1 MKMKK
6 LFVTGIIFLFIGV
19 AVAPSINS
27 SVVKASNDDDLI
39 EVTSQTCGIQGF
51 GNTTVKLTKEQY
63 QNLEQYLV
71 TFRARLNQTTT
82 REEAVPLFKE
92 AVAEVNTYGLL
103 PKGMSVKQAQKLVT
117 SRYVNH
123 QGFRFLETS
132 SQRNALPQNDVDNLF
147 CLVAGN
153 TNNNFIFGPI
163 KSSLFIGLL
172 LLMDIVYVIAK
183 LFDSLGLARVVT
195 LCEAVDAFLGFL
207 WLPVRVVPAEIL
219 GSVTFR
225 NYYYEW
231 EAGPHYYASNG
242 WIYALG
248 LRDAQ
253 SLNGSFYGTIRQ
265 GLLGFYYGL
274 SGFTGIV
281 IRPLGA
287 GRMLFVGSAFRA
299 GLSPNHL

>member
-1 MKMKK
+1 MKK
-6 LFVTGIIFLFIGV
+6 LLAIGIIFLFIGV
-19 AVAPSINS
+19 AVAPCINS
-27 SVVKASNDDDLI
+27 NVVKASNGNDLV
-39 EVTSQTCGIQGF
+39 EVTSQVCGIKGF
-51 GNTTVKLTKEQY
+51 GNTTVNLTKEQY

-92 AVAEVNTYGLL
+92 AVAELNTYGLL

-117 SRYVNH
+117 SIYVNH
-123 QGFRFLETS
+123 QGSRLLETS
-132 SQRNALPQNDVDNLF
+132 SHRNALPQDDVDNLF

-153 TNNNFIFGPI
+153 TNNNYIFGPI

-172 LLMDIVYVIAK
+172 LLMDIVYFIAK
-183 LFDSLGLARVVT
+183 IFDSLGLARVAT
-195 LCEAVDAFLGFL
+195 LCEAVDAFLSFL
-207 WLPVRVVPAEIL
+207 WLPVRVIPAEIGGL
-219 GSVTFR
+219 VTFG

-231 EAGPHYYASNG
+231 EVGPHYYSSNG

-248 LRDAQ
+248 LRGAQ
-253 SLNGSFYGTIRQ
+253 SLNGSFYGTIRE

-281 IRPLGA
+281 IRPLGT